1 MITLKDIADKAHV
14 TVSTVSK
21 ALNGNSTISEK
32 KRKEIFTIADELGYI
47 PTARNRVFKKTN
59 LIGILVPEL
68 QSPFFVQLISNLES
82 ILIANGYVPLL
93 YVSDYVS
100 DVNPEQEEKAF
111 QLFIEKNANGI
122 FYIMPSSPSAEQ
134 MVSDAAEKY
143 QIHTVMIYTT
153 SSISC
158 SSVIIDE
165 TAVMKQLLELLLE
178 KGYSRIG
185 FISDMPIKNM
195 RYKNF
200 LDTLQLLGGSISE
213 AEKYSAF
220 SEHRY
225 AQGGYEAIEKLYMR
239 GCIPDALISGSDI
252 FTIGAMR
259 FASERKICIPK
270 DLALASFDNITV
282 APYLY
287 PSLTTVAHPFQE
299 IAEVS
304 FQLLSESNKRRG
316 TSYVHTVT
324 LQPKLII
331 RESV

>member
-21 ALNGNSTISEK
+21 ALNGNLTISEE
-32 KRKEIFTIADELGYI
+32 KRKEILEIADDLGYI

-82 ILIANGYVPLL
+82 ILIANGYMPIL
-93 YVSDYVS
+93 YVSDG
-100 DVNPEQEEKAF
+100 DAAQEEKGF
-111 QLFIEKNANGI
+111 HLFIEKNANGI
-122 FYIMPSSPSAEQ
+122 FYIIPSSPNAEQ

-153 SSISC
+153 SGVNC

-165 TAVMKQLLELLLE
+165 TAVMKQLIELLLE
-178 KGYSRIG
+178 KGCSRIG
-185 FISDMPIKNM
+185 FISDMPIRNF

-200 LDTLQLLGGSISE
+200 LDTLQLLGCSVSE
-213 AEKYSAF
+213 AEKCSAF
-220 SEHRY
+220 SEHRF
-225 AQGGYEAIEKLYMR
+225 AQGGYEAMEKLYAG
-239 GCIPDALISGSDI
+239 GCVPDALISGSDI

-259 FASERKICIPK
+259 FAAEHKIRIPK

-287 PSLTTVAHPFQE
+287 PSLTTIAHPFQE
-299 IAEVS
+299 IAEIS
-304 FQLLSESNKRRG
+304 YQLLTDIRKRGSN
-316 TSYVHTVT
+316 SHVHTVT
-324 LQPKLII
+324 LQSELII

>member
-1 MITLKDIADKAHV
+1 MVTLKDIADKAHV

-21 ALNGNSTISEK
+21 ALNGNLTISEK
-32 KRKEIFTIADELGYI
+32 KRKEIFKIADDLGYI

-82 ILIANGYVPLL
+82 ILIANGYIPLL
-93 YVSDYVS
+93 YVSDT
-100 DVNPEQEEKAF
+100 DTEQEEKGF

-122 FYIMPSSPSAEQ
+122 FYIIPSSQNAEQ

-143 QIHTVMIYTT
+143 GIHTVMIYPT
-153 SSISC
+153 SSVSC

-185 FISDMPIKNM
+185 FISDMFIRNF

-200 LDTLQLLGGSISE
+200 LETLQILGGSVSE

-225 AQGGYEAIEKLYMR
+225 AQGGYEAIEKLYTV
-239 GCIPDALISGSDI
+239 GCFPDALISGSDI

-259 FASERKICIPK
+259 FAADQKIYIPK
-270 DLALASFDNITV
+270 DLALASFDNITF

-287 PSLTTVAHPFQE
+287 PSLTTIAHPFQE

-304 FQLLSESNKRRG
+304 YQLLTDINKRRG
-316 TSYVHTVT
+316 TSCVHTVT